1 MDWYTLLFAARWAI
15 IALVYFVL
23 VVLFVGVYR
32 EASQRLGETSGKE
45 TISYGRL
52 RVIHPGSDSRLI
64 TGSILNLNT
73 LTNLGADQDNEIV
86 LGDQFVSGHHVRLR
100 WDGAM
105 WWLEDLNSKNGT
117 LVNRQPVKP
126 GQPQALS
133 SGAVITVGDMI
144 MELVE

>member
-1 MDWYTLLFAARWAI
+1 MDWYVVLFAARWAI

-32 EASQRLGETSGKE
+32 EASQRLGERSGKE

-52 RVIHPGSDSRLI
+52 RVIHPGSDSRLS

-73 LTNLGADQDNEIV
+73 VTNLGADQNNDIV
-86 LGDQFVSGHHVRLR
+86 LGDQFVSAHHFRLR
-100 WDGAM
+100 WDGAV

-117 LVNRQPVKP
+117 LVNRQPVKA

-133 SGAVITVGDMI
+133 KGAVIAAGDTI
-144 MELVE
+144 MELIE